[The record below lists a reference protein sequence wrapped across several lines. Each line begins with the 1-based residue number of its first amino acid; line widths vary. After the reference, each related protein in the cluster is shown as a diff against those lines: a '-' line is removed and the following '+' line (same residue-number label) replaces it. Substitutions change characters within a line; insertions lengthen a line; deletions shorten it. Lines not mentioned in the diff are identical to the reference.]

1 MRGGGGYFEWR
12 RGLVCVEEGATVLG
26 ERATVHGG
34 GGYCAASVRGGGG
47 YCAWRRGLLSLRRGL
62 MCGECAWR
70 RGLLS
75 FAVHL
80 PAEVVQVRAH
90 RPVPRREG
98 VSAGGIFA

>member
-47 YCAWRRGLLSLRRGL
+47 QCAWRRGLLSLRRGQV
-62 MCGECAWR
+62 AWR
-70 RGLLS
+70 RGLLCVEEG
-75 FAVHL
+75 ATVL
-80 PAEVVQVRAH
+80 EERANVR
-90 RPVPRREG
+90 RVCVEEG
-98 VSAGGIFA
+98 ATVRGEGG